1 MTIDLSNPQIR
12 KISYIC
18 LLKIQSVYDSL
29 KSAERKAVDYLLAE
43 PESFAKDT
51 IVEVAA
57 KAGCSEATLVRLGY
71 RLAFGGYSELKASIL
86 KADMGEDLKCLYEGI
101 EEEDDTFSVM
111 SKVMKSSIQA
121 IDDTTS
127 LINPQAYQEAV
138 DAIVSA
144 GTLQLTGIGDAA
156 VVAMSGYYKFFRL
169 GMNVHF
175 SQDYD
180 VGLMMATQLK
190 KGDVLLA
197 VSHSGTTK
205 TTLNT
210 LRCAKERDAT
220 AIAITNCPF
229 SPIGKHADIL
239 LSTAVFGENMIG
251 ESMAKRI
258 PSFCLMESLYI
269 NALTQINDSQRMMLE
284 ERNQALLINK

>member
-1 MTIDLSNPQIR
+1 MTIDLSDPQIR

-29 KSAERKAVDYLLAE
+29 KSAERKAVDYLLAD

-71 RLAFGGYSELKASIL
+71 RLAFGGYSELKSSIL

-101 EEEDDTFSVM
+101 EEEDDAFSVM
-111 SKVMKSSIQA
+111 EKVMKSSIQA
-121 IDDTTS
+121 IEDTTS
-127 LINPQAYQEAV
+127 LIDPQAYQRAV

-144 GTLQLTGIGDAA
+144 GTLQLAGIGDAA

-180 VGLMMATQLK
+180 VALMMATQLK

-210 LRCAKERDAT
+210 LRYAKERDAT

-229 SPIGKHADIL
+229 SPIGKQADIL
-239 LSTAVFGENMIG
+239 LTTAVFGENMIG

-269 NALTQINDSQRMMLE
+269 NALTQINDSQRRMLE
-284 ERNQALLINK
+284 DRNQALLINK

>member
-1 MTIDLSNPQIR
+1 MTLDLSNPQIQ

-29 KSAERKAVDYLLAE
+29 KSAERKAADYLLAD
-43 PESFAKDT
+43 PVSFAKDS

-71 RLAFGGYSELKASIL
+71 RLAFDGYSDLKAAIL
-86 KADMGEDLKCLYEGI
+86 REDMQEDLKCLYEGI
-101 EEEDDTFSVM
+101 EEDDDSFTVM
-111 SKVMKSSIQA
+111 EKVMKSSIQA
-121 IDDTTS
+121 IEDTVS
-127 LINPQAYQEAV
+127 LIDPQAYQRAV
-138 DAIVSA
+138 DAILSA
-144 GTLQLTGIGDAA
+144 GKIQFIGIGDAA

-180 VGLMMATQLK
+180 VGLMMASQME
-190 KGDVLLA
+190 KGDVMVV

-210 LRCAKERDAT
+210 LRCAKDRGAT
-220 AIAITNCPF
+220 IIVISNCPF
-229 SPIGKHADIL
+229 SPIGKQANIL

-258 PSFCLMESLYI
+258 PAFSLMESLYI
-269 NALTQINDSQRMMLE
+269 NALTQISDEQRKMLE
-284 ERNQALLINK
+284 ERNHALLLNK

>member
-1 MTIDLSNPQIR
+1 MTIDLSDPQIR

-71 RLAFGGYSELKASIL
+71 RLAFGGYSELKSSIL

-101 EEEDDTFSVM
+101 EEDDDAFSVM
-111 SKVMKSSIQA
+111 EKVMKSSIQA
-121 IDDTTS
+121 IEDTTS
-127 LINPQAYQEAV
+127 LIDPQAYQRAV

-144 GTLQLTGIGDAA
+144 GTLQLAGIGDAA

-180 VGLMMATQLK
+180 VALMMATQLK

-210 LRCAKERDAT
+210 LRYAKERDAT
-220 AIAITNCPF
+220 AIVITNCPF
-229 SPIGKHADIL
+229 SPIGKQADIL
-239 LSTAVFGENMIG
+239 LTTAVFGENMIG

-269 NALTQINDSQRMMLE
+269 NALTQINDSQRRMLE
-284 ERNQALLINK
+284 DRNQALLINK